1 VTDLPTP
8 MSIAARMEK
17 ARPGERKAVI
27 RACARDV
34 EALHRLKRLKRLNRR
49 QRNEWASALQLWGER
64 RAGLTWA
71 ATAAEIVRGLKEQNP

>member
-1 VTDLPTP
+1 MSDLPTP
-8 MSIAARMEK
+8 MSMAARMEK
-17 ARPGERKAVI
+17 ARPGERKAVL

-34 EALHRLKRLKRLNRR
+34 EALYRLKRLNRR